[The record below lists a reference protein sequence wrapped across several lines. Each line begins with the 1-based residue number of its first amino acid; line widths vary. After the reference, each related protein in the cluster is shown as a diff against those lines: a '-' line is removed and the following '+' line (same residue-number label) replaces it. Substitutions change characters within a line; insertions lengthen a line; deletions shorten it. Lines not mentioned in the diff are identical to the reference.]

1 MKRLTETAK
10 RLYDIQTA
18 ALAICCICSVILS
31 VLSVAGNWAKVSAVG
46 LFIIS
51 CAACGNRKHMSSSD
65 YWTTEDVLMY
75 SVVSVALYGYLFS
88 GFFILGRFFM
98 GLFR

>member
-1 MKRLTETAK
+1 MKSLTETAK

-51 CAACGNRKHMSSSD
+51 CATCGNRKHMSSSD

-88 GFFILGRFFM
+88 GFFILGRFFI